1 MFETIPLLLLIY
13 PQYKCMK
20 FLAQYLLIHR
30 DEDLLN
36 REKEENNKTVA
47 PLEPFLESCLQ
58 VSNFYVIIVY

>member
-1 MFETIPLLLLIY
+1 
-13 PQYKCMK
+13 MK

-58 VSNFYVIIVY
+58 VKIYTEFSINQETYYKIIKHSVY